1 MVSLYYSTLLSIFAI
16 VMLLIVVDPNVG
28 MYLDL
33 KIRQS
38 MIAVKRRYYMITLG
52 TVIKYQNWKMKR
64 EFKKIRKQYGIPDEK

>member
-1 MVSLYYSTLLSIFAI
+1 MVSIYYGALLSIFAI
-16 VMLLIVVDPNVG
+16 VMLLIVIDPNVG

-38 MIAVKRRYYMITLG
+38 MIGVKRYYYIVTLG

-64 EFKKIRKQYGIPDEK
+64 ELKK

>member
-1 MVSLYYSTLLSIFAI
+1 MVSIYYGALLSIFAI
-16 VMLLIVVDPNVG
+16 VTLLIVVDPNVG

-33 KIRQS
+33 KFRQL
-38 MIAVKRRYYMITLG
+38 MIDLKRYYYIITLG

>member
-1 MVSLYYSTLLSIFAI
+1 MVSLYYSVLLSIFAV

-38 MIAVKRRYYMITLG
+38 MIAVKRRYYIITLG

-64 EFKKIRKQYGIPDEK
+64 EFKKIHGIPDEK

>member
-1 MVSLYYSTLLSIFAI
+1 MVSIYYGTLLSIFAV

-33 KIRQS
+33 KFRQS
-38 MIAVKRRYYMITLG
+38 IIELKRYYYIITLG
-52 TVIKYQNWKMKR
+52 TVIKYQNWKLKR

>member
-1 MVSLYYSTLLSIFAI
+1 MVSLYYSALLSIFAI
-16 VMLLIVVDPNVG
+16 VMLLIVIDPNVG

-38 MIAVKRRYYMITLG
+38 MIGVKRYYYIVTLG